1 MPIQPIYVFAE
12 KLKSCHQLVNR
23 DHVLVHAAAL
33 RTGGRIVVARLL
45 LLAVAAVA
53 AAAAAAAS
61 PSPPPPLSPSPL
73 CLCVHFDK
81 PH

>member
-1 MPIQPIYVFAE
+1 MKLAPVPPGRPVPIQPIYVFAE

-45 LLAVAAVA
+45 LLAVAAA
-53 AAAAAAAS
+53 ALVPLAAVFVCS
-61 PSPPPPLSPSPL
+61 
-73 CLCVHFDK
+73 F
-81 PH
+81 